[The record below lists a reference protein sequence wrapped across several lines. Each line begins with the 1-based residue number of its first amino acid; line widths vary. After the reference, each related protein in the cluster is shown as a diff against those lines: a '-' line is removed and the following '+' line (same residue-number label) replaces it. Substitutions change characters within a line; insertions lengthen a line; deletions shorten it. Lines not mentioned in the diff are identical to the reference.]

1 MNKSPRLEINYS
13 DEHFPIRS
21 DFAQAHNRYW
31 KRLAS
36 PGAWF
41 TGTERIAIA
50 KEVRQASSCSLC
62 SQRKNALSPNQIAG
76 AHDTASTLAD
86 TIVEVVHR
94 VVTDSGRLT
103 KSWFDGVIQQGLT
116 VEQYVEIIGT
126 IVNVFSIDEFCRG
139 MEIPLNELPEA
150 LPGEPSHY
158 RPGNIVE
165 DGDGA
170 WVPMCP
176 NTVDSGPESDLWQ
189 GRTGYVLRALSL
201 VPDEVRTMLDL
212 LETHYI
218 SGSQIWNVK
227 HCPRGTLSRIQME
240 VLATRVSSFND
251 CFY

>member
-1 MNKSPRLEINYS
+1 MLEIDYS
-13 DEHFPIRS
+13 GKEYTIRS

-41 TGTERIAIA
+41 SGAERIAIA

-62 SQRKNALSPNQIAG
+62 SQRKAAISPNQIAG
-76 AHDTASTLAD
+76 VHDSAGGLSD
-86 TIVEVVHR
+86 PIVEVIHR

-103 KSWFDGVIQQGLT
+103 KTWFNGIIQQGLA
-116 VEQYVEIIGT
+116 VENYVEIIGT

-139 MEIPLNELPEA
+139 MGIPLNELPEA
-150 LPGEPSHY
+150 QSGDPSHY
-158 RPGNIVE
+158 RPANIVE

-176 NTVDSGPESDLWQ
+176 NIVDSGPESDLWK
-189 GRTGYVLRALSL
+189 GRTGYVIRALSL

-240 VLATRVSSFND
+240 VVATRVSSFND